1 MHPIEIIQLLIA
13 SSIVVFIF
21 FISFI
26 FKGKQRKKIQWLA
39 LFLIVSFS
47 VIYFVRPFWIDM
59 QIEKKI
65 SYIQLHLENKYPGET
80 WEFQIVPHREEG
92 YESSNPYLIGVVF
105 ENEPQVVYSY
115 LARNKYDITI
125 QGFSTSDPNSEFLH
139 LE

>member
-1 MHPIEIIQLLIA
+1 MHPIEIIQILIA
-13 SSIVVFIF
+13 SSIVVLAF
-21 FISFI
+21 FISFF
-26 FKGKQRKKIQWLA
+26 FKGKRRKNIQWLA

-59 QIEKKI
+59 QVEKKM
-65 SYIQLHLENKYPGET
+65 SY
-80 WEFQIVPHREEG
+80 IVPHREAG

>member
-1 MHPIEIIQLLIA
+1 MHPIEIIQILIA
-13 SSIVVFIF
+13 SSIVVLAFSFLF
-21 FISFI
+21 FQ
-26 FKGKQRKKIQWLA
+26 GKQRKNIQWLA

-65 SYIQLHLENKYPGET
+65 SYIQLHLENKYPDET

>member
-1 MHPIEIIQLLIA
+1 M
-13 SSIVVFIF
+13 
-21 FISFI
+21 
-26 FKGKQRKKIQWLA
+26 A

-59 QIEKKI
+59 QIEKKM
-65 SYIQLHLENKYPGET
+65 SYIQLHLENKYPDET
-80 WEFQIVPHREEG
+80 WEFQIVPHREAG